1 MKSNKF
7 LIHTFFLLGVIIIQA
22 YFPIIHVGSIT
33 MSPDITLVYISIMAI
48 LFGRFSIIFL
58 AFLLGLAQDLISQVT
73 LIGLFSFIKSL
84 SVYLIGSINLHESM
98 WNRKIKYS
106 VLIATYFIHFFIYF
120 YVVINDNSSWYVIL
134 QYSILQSIFTFGIF
148 WILNSF
154 IFRRRF
160 I

>member
-1 MKSNKF
+1 MKSNR
-7 LIHTFFLLGVIIIQA
+7 LLLHALFLLGVMIIQA
-22 YFPIIHVGSIT
+22 YFPIIHLGSIT

-84 SVYLIGSINLHESM
+84 SVYLIGSINLHESV
-98 WNRKIKYS
+98 WNKKVKYT

-120 YVVINDNSSWYVIL
+120 YVVINDNASWYVIL
-134 QYSILQSIFTFGIF
+134 QYSTLQSIFTFGIF

-154 IFRRRF
+154 IFRRRL

>member
-1 MKSNKF
+1 MKSNR
-7 LIHTFFLLGVIIIQA
+7 LLLHAFFLLGVMIIQA
-22 YFPIIHVGSIT
+22 YFPIIHLGSIT

-84 SVYLIGSINLHESM
+84 SVYLIGSINLHESV
-98 WNRKIKYS
+98 WNKKVKYT

-120 YVVINDNSSWYVIL
+120 YVVINDNASWYVIL
-134 QYSILQSIFTFGIF
+134 QYSTLQSIFTFGIF

-154 IFRRRF
+154 IFRRRL